1 MSEILISFSLYLGLG
16 ICTKPNQGRQ
26 FGFILGYE
34 GKGSLLSYLKQK
46 GWALSLS
53 AGAGSETKDY
63 GNASVRIGLTEE
75 GQQNYK
81 KVIKATMDYVAL
93 MRKEGQQKHVFD
105 ELKSMAALDE
115 IYASKGEGMWR
126 ATQLA
131 NEAMMYPLEDA
142 GRVNYLYSDFPHLHT
157 T

>member
-1 MSEILISFSLYLGLG
+1 MYK
-16 ICTKPNQGRQ
+16 TKPGRQ
-26 FGFILGYE
+26 FGFVLGYE

-81 KVIKATMDYVAL
+81 KVIKSTMDYVAL

-131 NEAMMYPLEDA
+131 NEAMMYPLKMLAESII
-142 GRVNYLYSDFPHLHT
+142 YTLIFPHLHT

>member
-1 MSEILISFSLYLGLG
+1 MDSKNTIAAIALSSAVIVLYSLFFLPEKSTQNQNLVEKKKIEKSTDTPSLEQKETFRLIKIDPVKDVRNLNLLFSLPGTRDLYK
-16 ICTKPNQGRQ
+16 TKPGRQ
-26 FGFILGYE
+26 FGFVLGYE

-81 KVIKATMDYVAL
+81 KVINK
-93 MRKEGQQKHVFD
+93 
-105 ELKSMAALDE
+105 
-115 IYASKGEGMWR
+115 
-126 ATQLA
+126 
-131 NEAMMYPLEDA
+131 
-142 GRVNYLYSDFPHLHT
+142 
-157 T
+157 